1 RLLRL
6 TNRARGPLSNL
17 LNRQGQG
24 LLAVEVQPFALV
36 KLPES
41 VVRQLPEQVQ
51 LLRISLRLNL
61 KQAQPGA
68 HHLTGVLVLSTF
80 NERGDEFIVMVGEIN
95 VPGGHFRPQLQ
106 SILDSDERSGATNFW
121 KRY

>member
-1 RLLRL
+1 
-6 TNRARGPLSNL
+6 
-17 LNRQGQG
+17 
-24 LLAVEVQPFALV
+24 
-36 KLPES
+36 
-41 VVRQLPEQVQ
+41 
-51 LLRISLRLNL
+51 LRISLRLNL

-121 KRY
+121 KRYPRLTKVAKFANSAVPPLYWLDRYPSIGVPANVPRRAADRDALGNDERPGG